1 MESKVMKQFE
11 MTRTFL
17 LMGSEKINEELAD
30 LIPEG
35 FPNSLRWQLG
45 HVYVSVE
52 QLLFL
57 QTGREASL
65 PEGYS
70 EMFSRGTSPKDW
82 TTEPPT
88 VDELNAHL
96 SAQLGRVKETFKDRL
111 EEEIAQPFK
120 LGPFEL
126 HTIGEVLLFAIYH
139 ESEHNGCIKGLK
151 NSIKG
156 AN

>member
-1 MESKVMKQFE
+1 MESKVLKQFE

-17 LMGSEKINEELAD
+17 LMGSERIKEERAD
-30 LIPEG
+30 VIPAG
-35 FPNSLRWQLG
+35 FSNSLRWQLG

-57 QTGREASL
+57 QTGREATL

-70 EMFSRGTSPKDW
+70 EMFSRGTSPNDW

-96 SAQLGRVKETFKDRL
+96 SAQLGRVKEAFQGQL

-120 LGPFEL
+120 VGPFEL
-126 HTIGEVLLFAIYH
+126 TTIGEVVLFAIYH

>member
-1 MESKVMKQFE
+1 MENNVMKQFE

-17 LMGSEKINEELAD
+17 LMGAEKITEEHAD

-45 HVYVSVE
+45 HVYVALE

-57 QTGREASL
+57 QTGEKANL
-65 PEGYS
+65 PEGYG

-82 TTEPPT
+82 TTEPPKL
-88 VDELNAHL
+88 DELKSNL
-96 SAQLGRVKETFKDRL
+96 SAQLGRLKETFQGRL
-111 EEEIAQPFK
+111 EDEIPQPFK
-120 LGPFEL
+120 VGPYEL
-126 HTIGEVLLFAIYH
+126 TTIGEVLLFAIYH
-139 ESEHNGCIKGLK
+139 ESEHNGCMKGLK

-156 AN
+156 AS